1 MRAVSLQQLA
11 DTVGGKLQGAMQKGL
26 RVNSISSDT
35 RSLKKGDV
43 FIALQGANFDAN
55 SFVEQAQEKGAAAAI
70 VSADI
75 SNDLPYIK
83 VNDTLQA
90 LTALAKAERDKTTI
104 PVVAITGSN
113 GKTSVKEMLASIVA
127 QHKVVLATEG
137 NLNNHIGVPLTLLKL
152 NERHQVAI
160 IEMGASH
167 KGEIQHLCAIARPT
181 TSILNNVGEAHLEG
195 FGDLQGVASAKA
207 EIITGLIANGTVVL
221 NKEEPWFDQWLGLA
235 GDRNV
240 ISFGWSNEANV
251 WAEKHSIESGLLDGQ
266 FKTRFVM
273 HYQQQS
279 VTVELNL
286 LGEHNILNALAAAS
300 AALSLGVSLDDIRTG
315 LAKQAAVKGRM
326 QALKGLVAELV
337 INDCYNANPKS
348 FEAAMACLSTLKQE
362 TWLVLGDFAELG
374 EESQN
379 IHRQLGEKVAKS
391 AVRRVYAVGEMM
403 RNMVEQFN
411 QLVSS
416 DGRQAQHF
424 PNKQALAEAL
434 CNDLMANVVVLVK
447 GSRSQGLDSVVDK
460 IIIKEA
466 LACC

>member
-1 MRAVSLQQLA
+1 MRAVNLQQLA
-11 DTVGGKLQGAMQKGL
+11 DTIGGQLQGTVRNGL
-26 RVNSISSDT
+26 WVDSISSDT
-35 RSLKKGDV
+35 RLIKKGDV

-55 SFVEQAQEKGAAAAI
+55 RFIDQAQEKGAAAAI

-75 SNDLPYIK
+75 SNDLPHIK

-90 LTALAKAERDKTTI
+90 LTVLARAERDKTTI

-113 GKTSVKEMLASIVA
+113 GKTSVKEMLASIIA
-127 QHKVVLATEG
+127 QHKVVLATDG

-152 NERHQVAI
+152 NEKHQVAI

-167 KGEIQHLCAIARPT
+167 KGEIQHLCAIAQPT

-207 EIITGLIANGTVVL
+207 EIITGLSASGTVVL

-235 GDRNV
+235 GDRRV
-240 ISFGWSNEANV
+240 ISFGWSSEADV
-251 WAEKHSIESGLLDGQ
+251 WAEKHSLESGLLDGQ

-300 AALSLGVSLDDIRTG
+300 AALSLGVSLDDIATG
-315 LAKQAAVKGRM
+315 LAKQSAVKGRM

-374 EESQN
+374 KESQQ
-379 IHRQLGEKVAKS
+379 IHRQLGVSIANS

-403 RNMVEQFN
+403 RSTVEQFN
-411 QLVSS
+411 QLADSE
-416 DGRQAQHF
+416 GRQARHF

-434 CNDLMANVVVLVK
+434 QNDLTADVVVLVK

-466 LACC
+466 IACC